1 MSIISLN
8 FIKMEAEKKSN
19 AIGKVNITNNI
30 SINEVSAIKLSLGQN
45 VQDGLKFRFEFISK
59 YNPDL
64 GLIRFNGELVALES
78 EDLTK
83 EILDEWKKNKAI
95 KKEVMANYLNHILG
109 RCNIEALILSKE
121 INLPPPIP
129 LPKVEAEVENKKS

>member
-83 EILDEWKKNKAI
+83 EILDEWKKNKAL